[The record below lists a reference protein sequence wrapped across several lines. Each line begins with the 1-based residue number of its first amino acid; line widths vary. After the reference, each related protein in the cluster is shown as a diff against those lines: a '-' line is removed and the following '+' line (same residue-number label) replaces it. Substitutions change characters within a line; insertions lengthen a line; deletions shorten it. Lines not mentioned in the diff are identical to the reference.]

1 MAPEDRGI
9 AAANLKIRADAEL
22 AELQRL
28 RRVAARSAIAA
39 VDELLGIIEQRHLDG
54 EARRIRMKPAWRNL
68 LESGGQPI
76 PAPVLTATSTIA
88 LHERLLDW
96 EDQLLDHAAP
106 DPRGTPGDTGR
117 PAAA

>member
-54 EARRIRMKPAWRNL
+54 EARRIRMKPA
-68 LESGGQPI
+68 
-76 PAPVLTATSTIA
+76 
-88 LHERLLDW
+88 
-96 EDQLLDHAAP
+96 
-106 DPRGTPGDTGR
+106 
-117 PAAA
+117 